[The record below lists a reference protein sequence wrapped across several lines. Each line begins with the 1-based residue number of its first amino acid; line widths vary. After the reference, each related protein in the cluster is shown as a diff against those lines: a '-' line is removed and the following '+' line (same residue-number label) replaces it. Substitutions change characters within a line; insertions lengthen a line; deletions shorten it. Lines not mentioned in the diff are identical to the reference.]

1 MSCFIRP
8 EQLVED
14 DFSVVLD
21 YDEIATKNYSFSA
34 GQYFDVKME
43 YVDITHEDFELKMQ
57 EFSSNLDVMFAESHD
72 LEVKIKE
79 QLLGLKYV

>member
-1 MSCFIRP
+1 
-8 EQLVED
+8 
-14 DFSVVLD
+14 
-21 YDEIATKNYSFSA
+21 
-34 GQYFDVKME
+34 ME